1 MPVNPAI
8 NPALKTYA
16 FLDIAIDAMIEVS
29 LLSPGE
35 PSDAD
40 ITQWVFRKANY
51 LLDEWAAQGT
61 FVYSVGF
68 QRFQLVPN
76 LSPHTI
82 GAGTPT
88 LAANFP
94 VAQRPVDIESASI
107 LLPGTN
113 GQFVDTPLAV
123 EDDDWWAQNPLK
135 GQISSLPT
143 HLYYSADN
151 PNGNCYFWPISS
163 VAFQTRLRLW
173 SLLAQFSSV
182 NDPIDGPGGSGILPP
197 AYRQA
202 IMLTLAEQIG
212 GKPDPTLSERAR
224 KARAAIMGN
233 NMLAPRIRTDGG
245 GIPSSGQRKRF
256 NFLTREPW

>member
-1 MPVNPAI
+1 MPANPAI
-8 NPALKTYA
+8 NPAIKTYA

-35 PSDAD
+35 PVDAD
-40 ITQWVFRKANY
+40 VTQWVFRKANY

-68 QRFQLVPN
+68 QVFQLVPN

-82 GAGTPT
+82 GPGTAA
-88 LAANFP
+88 LAANFQ

-113 GQFVDTPLAV
+113 GNFVDVPLHV
-123 EDDDWWAQNPLK
+123 EDDDWWDQNTLK
-135 GQISSLPT
+135 GQISTQPT

-151 PNGNCYFWPISS
+151 PNGSCYFWPTSS
-163 VAFQTRLRLW
+163 VAFQTRLRLRN
-173 SLLAQFSSV
+173 LLSQFGSV

-197 AYRQA
+197 SYRQA

-212 GKPDPTLSERAR
+212 GKPDATLAERA
-224 KARAAIMGN
+224 KQARAAIMGN
-233 NMLAPRIRTDGG
+233 NMLPPRIRTDGD
-245 GIPSSGQRKRF
+245 GIPASGDRKRF